1 MMSIRLSKNLETRLS
16 ALSERTQRSK
26 SFFVKKALEKFLEEE
41 EEYQVAIEAYEVYLR
56 SGKKSSSFEDVMKKH
71 GLEND

>member
-26 SFFVKKALEKFLEEE
+26 SFFVKKALEKFLEDE

-56 SGKKSSSFEDVMKKH
+56 SGKKSSSFEDIMKKH

>member
-1 MMSIRLSKNLETRLS
+1 MMSIRLSKNMETRLS

>member
-26 SFFVKKALEKFLEEE
+26 SFFVKKALEKFLEDE